1 METFSSLVALL
12 EQRAASQPDD
22 RAYVFLSD
30 RGSEEAVISFRE
42 LKDEALALAARLT
55 TIVMPGDRAILVFPP
70 GLEFIVAFF
79 ACQIARVIPVP
90 MMMPR
95 RLGSRDSSAAIMAN
109 CRPAIALTSTA
120 FALRKD
126 LHDRFAGEGL
136 QWLSV
141 DLKGEPAPTGA
152 FAPPGPKDIAFLQ
165 YTSGSTSDP
174 KGVAVTHAN
183 LLANLEMIRV
193 SLGNTRQSTY
203 VNWVPLYHD
212 MGLILNALEAL
223 YVGAL
228 CVLMAPNRSGRTP
241 STASSRRSPVTAFLP
256 PPPFRPMAWPR
267 RRC

>member
-152 FAPPGPKDIAFLQ
+152 FAPPGPQDIAFLQ

-193 SLGNTRQSTY
+193 SLGKA
-203 VNWVPLYHD
+203 
-212 MGLILNALEAL
+212 GNASVLEINVEIPA
-223 YVGAL
+223 AAKAQP
-228 CVLMAPNRSGRTP
+228 MKA
-241 STASSRRSPVTAFLP
+241 TA
-256 PPPFRPMAWPR
+256 
-267 RRC
+267 